1 MQTPVAL
8 IIFNRPHTTERV
20 FAEIA
25 KAKPPKLFVIAD
37 GPRSDWPGEAEK
49 CVATRAII
57 ERVDWECEVFKNY
70 SDVNLGCGRRP
81 ATGISWVFE
90 QVEEAIIL
98 EDDCVPHPTFFR
110 FCEELLERYR
120 DDKRMMHIS
129 GNNFQFGRR
138 RTPFS
143 YFLSCH
149 NICWGWAS
157 WRRAWQHFDMGVK
170 LWPALRDTSWL
181 LDIVG
186 DTRAVQYWQK
196 VFDQAYVSRGNVN
209 YWDYQ
214 WTLTCWAQNG
224 LSILPNTTLVSNIG
238 FGEGA
243 THTKSSR
250 DKRSNLPTTEMSFPL
265 RHPPYVARNREA
277 DQFFI
282 EQIVLPRSPKQL
294 SVYRKLRRKFSALAP
309 IAQQRSVYRKLRRKF
324 SALATTAQA
333 LEQITTTDALAW
345 FTHCGY
351 MVN

>member
-1 MQTPVAL
+1 VVQTPVAL

-25 KAKPPKLFVIAD
+25 QAKPPKLFVIAD
-37 GPRSDWPGEAEK
+37 GPRPDRLGEAEK

-57 ERVDWECEVFKNY
+57 DRVDWECEVFKNY
-70 SDVNLGCGRRP
+70 SEVNLGCGRRP

-120 DDKRMMHIS
+120 DDERVMHIA

-143 YFLSCH
+143 YFLSWH

-170 LWPALRDTSWL
+170 LWPPFRDTSWL

-186 DTRAVQYWQK
+186 DARAAQYWQK
-196 VFDQAYVSRGNVN
+196 VFDQAYASKGNVE

-214 WTLTCWAQNG
+214 WTFTCWAQNG
-224 LSILPNTTLVSNIG
+224 LSILPNTTLISNIG

-250 DKRSNLPTTEMSFPL
+250 DIRRNLPTTEMSFPL
-265 RHPPYVARNREA
+265 RHPPYVVRNREA

-282 EQIVLPRSPKQL
+282 EQVVLPRSPKQL
-294 SVYRKLRRKFSALAP
+294 SVYRKLRRKFSALIPDP
-309 IAQQRSVYRKLRRKF
+309 IRKPISYLLSLVSGPTFKGGIT
-324 SALATTAQA
+324 LTNYLEDCLTT
-333 LEQITTTDALAW
+333 LHTTL
-345 FTHCGY
+345 G
-351 MVN
+351 